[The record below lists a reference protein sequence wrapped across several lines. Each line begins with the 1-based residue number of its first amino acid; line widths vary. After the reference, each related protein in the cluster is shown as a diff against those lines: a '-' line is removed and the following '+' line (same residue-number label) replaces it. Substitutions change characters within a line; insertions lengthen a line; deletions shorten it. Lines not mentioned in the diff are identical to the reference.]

1 MTRPHRN
8 LVIYLPLAAL
18 IIALG
23 LPARIIPNSL
33 PSWYVAYAG
42 DFLWAMLVYVIYALF
57 LRLPVKQ
64 TFCLA
69 LVTAYLI
76 ELSQLFHP
84 AWLEQLRAIRPLAF
98 VLGYSFLWS
107 DIIAYTLGIAL
118 AACLDRGLLTLNA
131 HLHKNT
137 RP

>member
-1 MTRPHRN
+1 MTKIKRS
-8 LVIYLPLAAL
+8 LLTYLPLAAL

-42 DFLWAMLVYVIYALF
+42 DFLWAMLVYLVYALI
-57 LRLPVKQ
+57 LRLSTKQ
-64 TFCLA
+64 TLCFA

-84 AWLEQLRAIRPLAF
+84 VWLDYLRAIKLLSF
-98 VLGYSFLWS
+98 ILGFAFLWS
-107 DIIAYTLGIAL
+107 DILAYTLGIAL
-118 AACLDRGLLTLNA
+118 AACIDFAIQSPHTS
-131 HLHKNT
+131 
-137 RP
+137 